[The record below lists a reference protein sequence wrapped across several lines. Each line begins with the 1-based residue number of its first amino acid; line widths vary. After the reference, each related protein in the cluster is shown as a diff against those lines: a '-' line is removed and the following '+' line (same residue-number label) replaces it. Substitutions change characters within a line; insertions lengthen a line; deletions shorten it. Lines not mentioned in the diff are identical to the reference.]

1 MPAPL
6 ALTLYTVPALR
17 LAGRSFPRRTMIP
30 WSPLCSV
37 RFSAVL
43 LPSLSWVMRVAS
55 KLMSSVIWCLV
66 LVAGYLAMKSLRL
79 SACCVPCP
87 GSGVGVGLGWVLD
100 SLQRLPVSPERSAA
114 VRGQR
119 L

>member
-1 MPAPL
+1 
-6 ALTLYTVPALR
+6 
-17 LAGRSFPRRTMIP
+17 MIP

-66 LVAGYLAMKSLRL
+66 LVAGYLAMKS
-79 SACCVPCP
+79 
-87 GSGVGVGLGWVLD
+87 
-100 SLQRLPVSPERSAA
+100 
-114 VRGQR
+114 
-119 L
+119 